1 MKLIAMILPPLS
13 FRGRLEEANP
23 ESRGSGFDAAHRP
36 GTTVLRIPRSDISI
50 RLRQAQ
56 HLLGDETEN
65 ELRADRG
72 DARDQGFA
80 QVTLDV
86 KLLGVAEAAMGHD
99 RLLAGVKTRFGCEIF
114 RGIGRRPTR
123 QTLVV
128 LPGRR

>member
-1 MKLIAMILPPLS
+1 MRPVCIVFPPLS

-36 GTTVLRIPRSDISI
+36 GTTVLRIPRSDISV

-56 HLLGDETEN
+56 YLLGDETEN

-80 QVTLDV
+80 QITLDV
-86 KLLGVAEAAMGHD
+86 KLLGVTEAAMGHH
-99 RLLAGVKTRFGCEIF
+99 RLLAGVEAAFGGEIF
-114 RGIGRRPTR
+114 RGVGRRAAR
-123 QTLVV
+123 Q
-128 LPGRR
+128 P